1 MIDQYFLVSSIEF
14 FDQIEA
20 LLIAVDIVCSV
31 VVLVEFCSELYA
43 DDLLLSLF
51 AGDDVG
57 LLIFDVVKSAVAFGF
72 GGEGCFG
79 CEVDGSIGRVL

>member
-1 MIDQYFLVSSIEF
+1 MSSIEF

-20 LLIAVDIVCSV
+20 LLIAVDIVCSG

-57 LLIFDVVKSAVAFGF
+57 LLIFDVVIAELVCGN
-72 GGEGCFG
+72 
-79 CEVDGSIGRVL
+79 EVDLVLGDPLRE